1 MNVIENEPGVV
12 EIVPYI
18 IEFLM
23 KNTANKQYIDQ
34 PKVHMISLSFI
45 NAILKNPY
53 FYIEPYIH
61 QIITLILSV
70 ILLEVNSSQID
81 LIINVKDFAIGIL
94 KKIFVEYE
102 IKYPNFITQLLNIFK
117 QKIIPNKNNPN
128 FLTCYGAIKVFQY
141 LKLLIIKFIL
151 FHKAFIQ
158 KFICFFIF
166 LLFN

>member
-1 MNVIENEPGVV
+1 
-12 EIVPYI
+12 
-18 IEFLM
+18 M

-61 QIITLILSV
+61 QILTLILSV
-70 ILLEVNSSQID
+70 ILIEVNSSQID

-94 KKIFVEYE
+94 KKIFNEYE

-117 QKIIPNKNNPN
+117 QKIIPNKHNPN
-128 FLTCYGAIKVFQY
+128 FLTCYGAIKVLKY
-141 LKLLIIKFIL
+141 LLFPIIKFIL
-151 FHKAFIQ
+151 INKPSVKIYLSSFISI
-158 KFICFFIF
+158 KNSF
-166 LLFN
+166 